1 MSKLT
6 LPGAFP
12 QLVGNGPTGQSI
24 EGKRRSST
32 AFPAVGWKNSHRRTR
47 SWLEESTRSWLEII
61 TISDPYS
68 MVCCNTGA
76 IRFQPTAAALRVS
89 IHVPLERRGRIA
101 AGSRKARSLG
111 MPETEGAARSRMN
124 RLQDER

>member
-24 EGKRRSST
+24 EGKRRPTT
-32 AFPAVGWKNSHRRTR
+32 AFPAVGWKNSPRQTR
-47 SWLEESTRSWLEII
+47 SWLEESIRSWLEII
-61 TISDPYS
+61 TICYLYS
-68 MVCCNTGA
+68 IAYGNTGA
-76 IRFQPTAAALRVS
+76 VRFQPTAAALLVS

-101 AGSRKARSLG
+101 AGYRKERSLG

-124 RLQDER
+124 RFQDER

>member
-1 MSKLT
+1 
-6 LPGAFP
+6 
-12 QLVGNGPTGQSI
+12 
-24 EGKRRSST
+24 
-32 AFPAVGWKNSHRRTR
+32 
-47 SWLEESTRSWLEII
+47 LEII

>member
-6 LPGAFP
+6 LSGAFP

-24 EGKRRSST
+24 EAKRSPTT
-32 AFPAVGWKNSHRRTR
+32 AFPSVGWKNSRRRTR
-47 SWLEESTRSWLEII
+47 SWVEESTRSWLEII

-68 MVCCNTGA
+68 ITYGNAGA
-76 IRFQPTAAALRVS
+76 ARFQPTAAALLVS

-101 AGSRKARSLG
+101 AGSHKHAHSECLKLRAQLDPG
-111 MPETEGAARSRMN
+111 
-124 RLQDER
+124 